1 MDYFGIVKLT
11 MKKTGVVYMSGIILN
26 VQQLHKEYV
35 GEVNYKAL
43 KGIDFQ
49 LKRNEFVSVM
59 GPSGSGKTTFLNCI
73 STIDRPTN
81 GSITINQKNPYEL
94 NDEDLAKFRR
104 SELGFV
110 FQDFNL
116 VHTLTVEENILLSLT
131 LDAVNAKEMT
141 SRLAEVV
148 EFLGIEEIMKKRT
161 FEISGGQKQRVAI
174 ARAVIHQPSLLLAD
188 EPTGNLDSKAA
199 NSVMTLFQSI
209 HETFQT
215 SLLMVTHDPYVASFA
230 ERVIFM
236 QDGMLYN
243 EIQRGDHKQ
252 QFYQEIVDTLTFLGG
267 GYHEL

>member
-1 MDYFGIVKLT
+1 MSDVLLDVK
-11 MKKTGVVYMSGIILN
+11 
-26 VQQLHKEYV
+26 QLHKEYT

-49 LKRNEFVSVM
+49 LERNEFVAVM

-73 STIDRPTN
+73 STIDNPTN
-81 GSITINQKNPYEL
+81 GSITINSKNPYKL
-94 NDEDLAKFRR
+94 NDEKLAKFRR

-116 VHTLTVEENILLSLT
+116 VHTLTVEENILLPLT
-131 LDAVNAKEMT
+131 LDAVDVEEMKI
-141 SRLAEVV
+141 RLANIV

-161 FEISGGQKQRVAI
+161 FEISGGQKQRAAI

-188 EPTGNLDSKAA
+188 EPTGNLDSKSV

-209 HETFQT
+209 HETFNT
-215 SLLMVTHDPYVASFA
+215 SILMVTHDAYVASFA

-236 QDGMLYN
+236 QDGLLYN
-243 EIQRGDHKQ
+243 EIHRSENKQ
-252 QFYQEIVDTLTFLGG
+252 QFYQEIMDTLTFLGG
-267 GYHEL
+267 GHHEF

>member
-1 MDYFGIVKLT
+1 MTDVLLDVK
-11 MKKTGVVYMSGIILN
+11 
-26 VQQLHKEYV
+26 QLHKEYT

-49 LKRNEFVSVM
+49 LKHNEFVAVM

-73 STIDRPTN
+73 STIDNPTN
-81 GSITINQKNPYEL
+81 GSITINSKDPFKL
-94 NDEDLAKFRR
+94 NDEELAKFRR

-116 VHTLTVEENILLSLT
+116 VHTLTVEENILLPLT
-131 LDAVNAKEMT
+131 LDAVDVEEMKI
-141 SRLAEVV
+141 RLAEIV

-188 EPTGNLDSKAA
+188 EPTGNLDSKSV
-199 NSVMTLFQSI
+199 NSVMKLFQSI

-215 SLLMVTHDPYVASFA
+215 SILMVTHDAYVASFA

-236 QDGMLYN
+236 QDGLLYN
-243 EIQRGDHKQ
+243 EIHRSQNKQ
-252 QFYQEIVDTLTFLGG
+252 QFYQEIMDTLTFLGG
-267 GYHEL
+267 GHHEL

>member
-1 MDYFGIVKLT
+1 
-11 MKKTGVVYMSGIILN
+11 MSDTLLN

-43 KGIDFQ
+43 KGFDFQ

-81 GSITINQKNPYEL
+81 GSITINQKNPYEM

-116 VHTLTVEENILLSLT
+116 VHTLTVEENILLPLT

-174 ARAVIHQPSLLLAD
+174 ARAVIHQL
-188 EPTGNLDSKAA
+188 
-199 NSVMTLFQSI
+199 V
-209 HETFQT
+209 
-215 SLLMVTHDPYVASFA
+215 Y
-230 ERVIFM
+230 
-236 QDGMLYN
+236 Y
-243 EIQRGDHKQ
+243 
-252 QFYQEIVDTLTFLGG
+252 
-267 GYHEL
+267 

>member
-1 MDYFGIVKLT
+1 
-11 MKKTGVVYMSGIILN
+11 MSDVLLDIK
-26 VQQLHKEYV
+26 QLHKEYT

-49 LKRNEFVSVM
+49 LKRNEFVAVM

-73 STIDRPTN
+73 STIDHPTN
-81 GSITINQKNPYEL
+81 GSITINSKDPFTL
-94 NDEDLAKFRR
+94 NDEELAKFRR

-116 VHTLTVEENILLSLT
+116 VHTLTVEENILLPLT
-131 LDAVNAKEMT
+131 LDAVDAKEMT
-141 SRLAEVV
+141 TRLAEIV

-161 FEISGGQKQRVAI
+161 FEISGGQKQRAAI

-188 EPTGNLDSKAA
+188 EPTGNLDSKAV

-209 HETFQT
+209 HQTFQT
-215 SLLMVTHDPYVASFA
+215 SLLMVTHDAYVASFA

-236 QDGMLYN
+236 QDGLLYN
-243 EIQRGDHKQ
+243 EIHRSENKQ
-252 QFYQEIVDTLTFLGG
+252 QFYQEIMDTLTFLGG
-267 GYHEL
+267 GHHEL